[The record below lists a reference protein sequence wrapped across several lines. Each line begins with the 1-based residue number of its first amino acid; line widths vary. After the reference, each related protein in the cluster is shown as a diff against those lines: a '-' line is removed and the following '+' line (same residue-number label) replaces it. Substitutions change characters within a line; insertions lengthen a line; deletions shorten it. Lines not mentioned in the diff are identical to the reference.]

1 MEEVIK
7 PADDRDVEA
16 TVGVIES
23 PVAPEVPVISKTVWL
38 CEASKGVEIAIALLE
53 LLLVELFPE

>member
-7 PADDRDVEA
+7 PPDDNEVEA
-16 TVGVIES
+16 TVGVVDS
-23 PVAPEVPVISKTVWL
+23 PAAPGVPDISKIVWL
-38 CEASKGVEIAIALLE
+38 CEASSGVEMAIALLE